1 MCLSF
6 LEMCLHI
13 VYLENAFVSHESDG
27 LVVSM
32 ILERVMSQSGFH
44 WPHGD
49 KSRQPTF
56 YSVTGEKMK
65 VWCGCQPNYH
75 HGAVEAE
82 VEAEVEPEQLSHK
95 SNKSTWATAKPRT
108 KGKGGGCQWRR
119 TRVRSLLSRVVLLWY
134 LHSICNWWK
143 IQVRQP
149 SPSRPFLIS
158 LMFLMHI
165 VFRVCFCIYTSHVSY
180 DGLLHLIGKSHLPFE
195 PWSSSVSLLI
205 SVIEATM
212 TAACDPAWKETCF
225 GLKGT
230 IVDEVISIV
239 DEQLEKQKWIEQRRA
254 ARAKFEATLAA
265 REGK

>member
-56 YSVTGEKMK
+56 YSVTGEKIK

-165 VFRVCFCIYTSHVSY
+165 VFRVFLYKYFSCFLWWVVALCVS
-180 DGLLHLIGKSHLPFE
+180 DSCGGFLCSDNIRCVVLMCFSIC
-195 PWSSSVSLLI
+195 SS
-205 SVIEATM
+205 
-212 TAACDPAWKETCF
+212 W
-225 GLKGT
+225 LKPGSY
-230 IVDEVISIV
+230 I
-239 DEQLEKQKWIEQRRA
+239 
-254 ARAKFEATLAA
+254 KFTEELSSMLF
-265 REGK
+265 R

>member
-158 LMFLMHI
+158 LMFLMHS
-165 VFRVCFCIYTSHVSY
+165 CESY
-180 DGLLHLIGKSHLPFE
+180 DLHGGLVIFVSFMIWNLWFEFSCVLCQSCQTGLFMQWEFASECDSHDGAGE
-195 PWSSSVSLLI
+195 
-205 SVIEATM
+205 
-212 TAACDPAWKETCF
+212 KE
-225 GLKGT
+225 
-230 IVDEVISIV
+230 
-239 DEQLEKQKWIEQRRA
+239 
-254 ARAKFEATLAA
+254 
-265 REGK
+265 